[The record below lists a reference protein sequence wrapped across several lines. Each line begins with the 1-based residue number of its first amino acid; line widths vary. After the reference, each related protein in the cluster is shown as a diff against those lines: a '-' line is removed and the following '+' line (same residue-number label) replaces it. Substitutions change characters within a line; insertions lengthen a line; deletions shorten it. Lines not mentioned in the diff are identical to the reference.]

1 MTDELWLALGVFLL
15 GGGAIVGV
23 LVTKTPGFGRFSTS
37 VLLLTLVLTV
47 SALFLAFGKIEPS
60 VFANVVFAVA
70 GFAGG
75 LLANRK
81 EPSNP

>member
-1 MTDELWLALGVFLL
+1 MNQELWLAVGVFLL
-15 GGGAIVGV
+15 GGGAILGIF
-23 LVTKTPGFGRFSTS
+23 LTKTPGFGRYSTS
-37 VLLLTLVLTV
+37 VLLLALVLTV
-47 SALFLAFGKIEPS
+47 SALFLTFGKIEAS

-75 LLANRK
+75 LLAHRH

>member
-1 MTDELWLALGVFLL
+1 MTQELWLALGVFLL
-15 GGGAIVGV
+15 GAGAITGV
-23 LVTKTPGFGRFSTS
+23 FVTKTPGFGRFSTS
-37 VLLLTLVLTV
+37 VLLLVLVLIV

-75 LLANRK
+75 LLANHK

>member
-1 MTDELWLALGVFLL
+1 MNQELWLALGVLLL
-15 GGGAIVGV
+15 GGGAITGV
-23 LVTKTPGFGRFSTS
+23 FLTKTPGFGRFSTS
-37 VLLLTLVLTV
+37 VLLLVLVVTV
-47 SALFLAFGKIEPS
+47 SALFFAFGKIEPS

-75 LLANRK
+75 LLANRQ